1 MIAWYGNRKTKQNF
15 IVSRSPT
22 VARSLTVVLGG
33 DMLIVALL
41 KHESRLC
48 SSSKTFQS
56 YDILFSEADV
66 ERVENTRNPAE
77 DGQDDT
83 DHLQVQW
90 YMADEWYGHND
101 TDQFKSS

>member
-1 MIAWYGNRKTKQNF
+1 M
-15 IVSRSPT
+15 
-22 VARSLTVVLGG
+22 VLGG
-33 DMLIVALL
+33 DKLIVALFKRL
-41 KHESRLC
+41 SRLC
-48 SSSKTFQS
+48 CCKTFQS